1 VTSREIDMSP
11 AAIEDRVQRA
21 SELSDLRPEARLDA
35 KLDMSPEGIARRI
48 KEASD
53 LNALCEVLARSG
65 LDPRH

>member
-1 VTSREIDMSP
+1 MTSRALDMSP
-11 AAIEDRVQRA
+11 AAIEARVQQA

-53 LNALCEVLARSG
+53 LNTLCELLGKSKSG
-65 LDPRH
+65 